1 MISKQLQLKN
11 YSTYYDLDPAKKAA
25 ANLKRR
31 ETNFKKYGTYG
42 SGTTQA
48 CTERAEHYYTKLQ
61 SKLASINITYTRSQ
75 LYNKLNSHD
84 YHYTK
89 YFGKAK
95 GRTLIKDDPE
105 LYKALY
111 YYTDK
116 YKTHCRHSNL
126 TLSFRLLIAGKY
138 NFTFDND
145 HYCRCGSY
153 IMFSPTQRKIIK
165 KSYCKRPGCTLGPNS
180 KEHFKY
186 LYGEDWEQKYHTL
199 RCLPEQNPERIKKRQ
214 LAGRIAYQKRTSR
227 ADTKFHAMGRH
238 ETQLLDEQEKKD
250 NCKIDRNFSVI
261 GYYPDGYCHETNTI
275 YEVYEHYHTYTA
287 QKLKDRNRQKEI
299 QDHLKCN
306 FKIIWD
312 YENKQKQI

>member
-1 MISKQLQLKN
+1 MSNKQLQLKN

-48 CTERAEHYYTKLQ
+48 CAERTKQYYAKLQ
-61 SKLASINITYTRSQ
+61 SKLDQIKVIYTQSQ
-75 LYNKLNSHD
+75 LYSLLNSSK

-89 YFGKAK
+89 YLGKAK
-95 GRTLIKDDPE
+95 GRTLIKDAPQ

-111 YYTDK
+111 YHTDR
-116 YKTHCRHSNL
+116 YKIYCRHPKF

-138 NFTFDND
+138 NFTFSDEQ
-145 HYCRCGSY
+145 YCRCRSY
-153 IMFSPTQRKIIK
+153 IMFSPTRREIIK
-165 KSYCKRPGCTLGPNS
+165 KSYCKRPGCVLGPNS

-186 LYGEDWEQKYHTL
+186 LYGDDWEQKYHTL
-199 RCLPEQNPERIKKRQ
+199 RYLPAQSLERKKKYQR
-214 LAGRIAYQKRTSR
+214 AGRIAYQKRSSR
-227 ADTKFHAMGRH
+227 EDTKFHALGRR
-238 ETQLLDEQEKKD
+238 EVQLLDAQEKID
-250 NCKIDRNFSVI
+250 NCKIDRNYSII

-275 YEVYEHYHTYTA
+275 YEVYERYHTYSV
-287 QKLKDRNRQKEI
+287 QKEKDTLRQKEI
-299 QDHLKCN
+299 QDHLKCD

-312 YENKQKQI
+312 YESK